1 MTGWLLDTNILSE
14 LRRPK
19 PERKVLAFVAA
30 QPLELLYVSA
40 VTLAEIRFGI
50 ELLPDVARRSELNDW
65 LAHNVRPMFEQRVLV
80 ITEDI
85 MFKWRLMVEEGRK
98 VGHTFSQPDLI
109 IAATGRHHGLT
120 IVSRDTA
127 DYVKAQV
134 TVFNPWTDRLPESR
148 EL

>member
-30 QPLELLYVSA
+30 QPLELLYIST
-40 VTLAEIRFGI
+40 VTLAEMRFGI

-65 LAHNVRPMFEQRVLV
+65 LAHKVRPMFEQRVIG

-85 MFKWRLMVEEGRK
+85 MFKWRLLVEEGRK

-109 IAATGRHHGLT
+109 IAATGQHHGLT

-127 DYVKAQV
+127 DYDKAQV
-134 TVFNPWTDRLPESR
+134 TVFNPWTDKLPEAR

>member
-1 MTGWLLDTNILSE
+1 VTGWLLDTNILSE